1 MAKRVQKAV
10 RKKPTARPDDERRRL
25 ERRYL
30 ARALR
35 EQKEIQQLT
44 RKLRR
49 AIRVTQDDIVNLA
62 GWLAGPEYRIVRK
75 DVDSML
81 REESDA
87 PATV

>member
-10 RKKPTARPDDERRRL
+10 RKKPTVRPDDERRRL

-35 EQKEIQQLT
+35 EQKEIQQLA

-49 AIRVTQDDIVNLA
+49 AVIVTQNDIVNLA
-62 GWLAGPEYRIVRK
+62 GWLVGNNFKIVPAWSERARLEEQPTLA
-75 DVDSML
+75 DV
-81 REESDA
+81 
-87 PATV
+87 